1 MVSINEAGVSADY
14 RPARMSLY
22 DRLIAPAV
30 ADLAQALQHLLIQ
43 DAPIGAQVLDVGC
56 GGGQIPLQMATI
68 RPDLRLTGI
77 DLAAGQVQ
85 RARQRALHAGKTLH
99 FTHASALSL
108 PFAAAQFDLVYSIGS
123 IKHWPQPAQGLAEC
137 VRVLR
142 PGGRLL
148 VVEVDGDCTPDQ
160 AHAFVGQ
167 WRLPGVLK
175 PAARRFFLNRVV
187 TQSFGQARLRTML
200 SALHLDQWQVTNVPD
215 APAWLAQAIR

>member
-43 DAPIGAQVLDVGC
+43 DAPIGAQVLDMGC
-56 GGGQIPLQMATI
+56 GGGQIPLQMATS
-68 RPDLRLTGI
+68 RPDLQLTGI

-142 PGGRLL
+142 PGGHLL

-160 AHAFVGQ
+160 AHAFVDQ

-200 SALHLDQWQVTNVPD
+200 SALHLAQWQVTNVPD